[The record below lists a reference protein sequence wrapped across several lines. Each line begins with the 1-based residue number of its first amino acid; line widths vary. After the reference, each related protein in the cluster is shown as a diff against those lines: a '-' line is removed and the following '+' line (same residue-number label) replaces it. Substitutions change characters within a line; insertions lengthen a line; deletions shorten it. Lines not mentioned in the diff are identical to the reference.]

1 MPAAPERR
9 PRCRT
14 GIPLP
19 WPGRPSTCREGRDGT
34 GDCHRLIEQS
44 AALRARSGETHQVS
58 AEIIAT
64 SKELAAQTAQL
75 LEVTVSIRADAH
87 GAVPAEV
94 RRARSAPGFW
104 PGLVVRPSGL
114 AASPGSRD
122 LPGGDA
128 AGRSALDA
136 RGASLDNA
144 RQAGP
149 GTKTPS
155 LLPPHSPR
163 R

>member
-1 MPAAPERR
+1 MEP
-9 PRCRT
+9 
-14 GIPLP
+14 
-19 WPGRPSTCREGRDGT
+19 

-94 RRARSAPGFW
+94 RRARSAPGF
-104 PGLVVRPSGL
+104 GL
-114 AASPGSRD
+114 ASSSGPLGCRGLQGQGIRTRRDGEGPAALADPAGDSGDRRQPVTGGTVHGSRRAGQFRSRID
-122 LPGGDA
+122 DA
-128 AGRSALDA
+128 VLSR
-136 RGASLDNA
+136 
-144 RQAGP
+144 
-149 GTKTPS
+149 
-155 LLPPHSPR
+155 H
-163 R
+163 